1 MWLVLTPV
9 FCLKNMKFILGTK
22 KQMTQLWV
30 NDKVVAVTP
39 VLAGPCTVTQVK
51 TQATDAYE
59 AVQVAFGKRREK
71 NINKPQ
77 QGHFKAAGLSPK
89 VAREFRASTEGLKVG
104 DVITVGTFTVGDIVD
119 VSGTSKGKG
128 FQGVVKR
135 HGFAGGRKTHGNKD
149 QLRMG
154 GSVGSKGPARIFKG
168 VRMPG
173 QMGNESVTVKN
184 LEIIEV
190 NSDDNLIYIKGALPG
205 AINSLVVVKGAGE
218 LKVNLAPEEK
228 EASAV
233 AETQGSEPES
243 VEAAAVTE
251 SSDADTSAEVTSSEA
266 EPKAEEVEVKEETPV
281 AEESAPEA
289 EIK

>member
-1 MWLVLTPV
+1 
-9 FCLKNMKFILGTK
+9 MKFILGTK

-39 VLAGPCTVTQVK
+39 VLAGPCIVTQIK

-59 AVQVAFGKRREK
+59 AVQIAFGNRREK

-77 QGHFKAAGLSPK
+77 QGHFKAAGVSPK
-89 VAREFRASTEGLKVG
+89 VSREFRASAEGVKVG
-104 DVITVGTFTVGDIVD
+104 DVITVGTFTIGDIVD

-154 GSVGSKGPARIFKG
+154 GSIGSKGPARVFKG

-184 LEIIEV
+184 LEIVEV
-190 NSDDNLIYIKGALPG
+190 DDKENLIYVKGALPG
-205 AINSLVVVKGAGE
+205 AINSLVVVKGVGE
-218 LKVNLAPEEK
+218 LKVNLAPKEE
-228 EASAV
+228 EV
-233 AETQGSEPES
+233 IAEEEP
-243 VEAAAVTE
+243 VTE
-251 SSDADTSAEVTSSEA
+251 
-266 EPKAEEVEVKEETPV
+266 EVKEVTTETTDTPEVSETPKL
-281 AEESAPEA
+281 AEELVSSPEDSGVKEEDA
-289 EIK
+289 K